1 MKIVLMALFM
11 FSSLAFAQVNNDAVV
26 TPSSDSPEPVADVQG
41 PYAKPTA
48 DQKAAVHAA
57 AKKAKKK
64 KMKKKAVK
72 KAKKT
77 KKSTQ

>member
-1 MKIVLMALFM
+1 MKIVLMTLAL
-11 FSSLAFAQVNNDAVV
+11 FSSLAYAQVNNDAVV
-26 TPSSDSPEPVADVQG
+26 TPSDSAEPVADVQG

-64 KMKKKAVK
+64 NMKKKAAK